1 MQTRVSAAAG
11 RRLRQQLEASPALR
25 EVLQHPA
32 VHVTRRATARTARL
46 VAPRTADRLIA
57 DLKGTEPLLAAIRAE
72 REAAQPVGR
81 TVSGTG
87 TAHPEAL
94 SHRRA
99 ALRIAATLSAAAV
112 IGALATA
119 APAGAVTA
127 QSASYTVNSAAIRTP
142 LGSLTNPQVFPRPQ
156 QLQLSGKPVTVPSE
170 VTLVPGAQ
178 VDPGALAAVR
188 EVLVEAG
195 ANSVVTPVAAAPTPA
210 PGSLVVYVGG
220 AEEQPDPAAAQILQ
234 TLGGGAPDG
243 LPDGGY
249 ALAAGQLPTP
259 GGSYGAVVLAG
270 VDPTGTF
277 YAAQSLR
284 QLLAAVPAGQGQGPG
299 GYGFP
304 GLTLRDWPTGAP
316 VRGTAE
322 TFYGTPWTTAQRLD
336 LVDFLGRTKQ
346 NFYLYAPGDDP
357 YRQELWREPYPEA
370 QQRDL
375 RTLAERANADHVTL
389 GYAISPSQNFCYSS
403 GKDLDALINKL
414 SALHDLGFGA
424 FQLQFD
430 DVSYDE
436 WHCSA
441 DEDAFGTGPAAAAKA
456 QARLAAAVQQRLIDQ
471 HQDLAALSVVPTEFH
486 QQGSSPYRKA
496 LAAALPKAVQVA
508 WSGVGVIPG
517 KITATQTTDTAALFG
532 HPLVTMDNYPV
543 NDSTPDRLFL
553 GPYTGRDPEVAGR
566 SAMLLTAGM
575 QQAAASQLPLATA
588 ADYAWNPTGYQSDA
602 SWQYAL
608 RALTAETVP
617 GSTGDAG
624 GGQALAALT
633 ALAGNSSSSPL
644 SAQES
649 GYLTPLLD
657 AFWAALQPSGGGST
671 DLTKLQQ
678 AADPLRAAFTTMAG
692 AQDALRTGNGQA
704 TTGTGAGTGTGTG
717 AGAGAGTGAGAGA
730 GGNTL
735 AQETAPWL
743 ARLSTYGQA
752 GQAALDMLLAQHR
765 GDGAAAWQA
774 RVKLRALRAQLAQ
787 GAVTLGAGVLDP
799 FLDRATQAADTWS
812 GVSAG
817 SLTPTS
823 TMGSA
828 NDHPPALMTDS
839 SPDTFYWSAA
849 PPQPGDAIGVDL
861 GDGRPVGTVTVT
873 MGSTDDNAA
882 ADSDTAAAMD
892 DYLHDGVLEYTTGD
906 GVWHQLMVVH
916 QQKTVSAQ
924 LPDGAVVKAIRL
936 RATKT
941 QQTAVAVR
949 DFSVT
954 APGTAQ
960 VTVVGGPPAA
970 PGSSATA
977 VLDGDPDTAYRAAAA
992 PTAAD
997 APLTVEL
1004 GTLRPLDRLTVLTD
1018 PTVNATATVAV
1029 RKPDGSWSDIGTL
1042 HPGYNELPA
1051 GGQQTDAVRLTW
1063 QPGGD
1068 APVINQIVP
1077 WYADTPVARLTLAD
1091 PELDVI
1097 AGAPTPAQTQA
1108 VVDALRPDGATG
1120 DIRAAAPSGVAGIT
1134 VSPAPAP
1141 GQPGAAVSVPRGGR
1155 ASTAVQVGAAATT
1168 PPGTYQVP
1176 VDFVAGSVTLQQTL
1190 QVHVVPPTGGPDL
1203 APSATA
1209 SSSGNETPKFPASA
1223 VNDGDPTTRW
1233 SSPAVDNAWVQLKL
1247 PQATHLG
1254 EAVLH
1259 WQDAYASA
1267 YQLQSSVDGVTWTT
1281 VATVSNGKGGTETVR
1296 FDAPGA
1302 VYLRMQGVS
1311 RATKYGYSLYGIEL
1325 YAVTDQPG
1333 AGPVAGPTPPVGV
1346 PVPSPTPSGV
1356 PTAAPTPGGSAP
1368 TPPVPVPT
1376 PPTAS
1381 PGATGAATPSTAPS
1395 TAPGA
1400 TPSGPPTPAP
1410 SGSPSPSAGAS
1421 PSPTAPGPH

>member
-11 RRLRQQLEASPALR
+11 RRLRQQLEASPVLR

-46 VAPRTADRLIA
+46 VAPRTADRLIS
-57 DLKGTEPLLAAIRAE
+57 DLKGTEPLLAAVRAE
-72 REAAQPVGR
+72 REAQPTGR

-119 APAGAVTA
+119 VPAGAATA
-127 QSASYTVNSAAIRTP
+127 QPASYAVSSTPVPTP
-142 LGSLTNPQVFPRPQ
+142 LGSLTDPQVFPRPQ
-156 QLQLSGKPVTVPSE
+156 QLQQSGKPVTVPAD
-170 VTLVPGAQ
+170 VTLVAGAQ
-178 VDPGALAAVR
+178 ADPGALAAVR
-188 EVLVEAG
+188 EVLIEAG
-195 ANSVVTPVAAAPTPA
+195 ATSLVTPLAAAPTPA

-220 AEEQPDPAAAQILQ
+220 AEEQPDPAAAQVLQ

-249 ALAAGQLPTP
+249 ALATGQLPTP

-270 VDPTGTF
+270 VDATGTF

-284 QLLAAVPAGQGQGPG
+284 QLLTAVPAGQGQGPG
-299 GYGFP
+299 SYGFP
-304 GLTLRDWPTGAP
+304 GLTLRDWPTGSP

-322 TFYGTPWTTAQRLD
+322 SFYGTPWTTAQRLD
-336 LVDFLGRTKQ
+336 LLDFLGRTKQ
-346 NFYLYAPGDDP
+346 NFYLYSPGDDP
-357 YRQELWREPYPEA
+357 YRQDLWRDPYPAA
-370 QQRDL
+370 QQHDL
-375 RTLAERANADHVTL
+375 RTLAERAKTDHVTL

-403 GKDLDALINKL
+403 GKDVDALVAKL
-414 SALHDLGFGA
+414 SAMRDLGFGA

-441 DEDAFGTGPAAAAKA
+441 DEDEFGTGPAAAAKA
-456 QARLAAAVQQRLIDQ
+456 QAKLAAAVQQRLIDQ
-471 HQDLAALSVVPTEFH
+471 HQDLAALSIVPTEFH
-486 QQGSSPYRKA
+486 QQGSSPYRTA

-517 KITATQTTDTAALFG
+517 KITAGQTTDTAALFG

-553 GPYTGRDPEVAGR
+553 GPYTGRDPEVAAR

-588 ADYAWNPTGYQSDA
+588 ADYAWNPTGYRSDA

-608 RALTAETVP
+608 RTLAAETVP
-617 GSTGDAG
+617 GSAADAG
-624 GGQALAALT
+624 TGPALAALT

-649 GYLTPLLD
+649 GYLTPLID
-657 AFWAALQPSGGGST
+657 AFWATLQPTGGGST
-671 DLTKLQQ
+671 DLARLQQ

-692 AQDALRTGNGQA
+692 ALDALRGTDNQA
-704 TTGTGAGTGTGTG
+704 GPGMA
-717 AGAGAGTGAGAGA
+717 
-730 GGNTL
+730 GNTL
-735 AQETAPWL
+735 TQETGPWL
-743 ARLSTYGQA
+743 SRLGLYGRA

-774 RVKLRALRAQLAQ
+774 RVKLRALRTQLGQ
-787 GAVTLGAGVLDP
+787 GAVTVGAGVLDP
-799 FLDRATQAADTWS
+799 FLDRATRAADTWS

-823 TMGSA
+823 TMGTA
-828 NDHPPALMTDS
+828 GDHPPALMTDS

-849 PPQPGDAIGVDL
+849 PPQPGDAIGVNL
-861 GDGRPVGTVTVT
+861 GDGRPVGSVTVT
-873 MGSTDDNAA
+873 MGSADSAA
-882 ADSDTAAAMD
+882 AGSASADSDTAAAVD

-906 GVWHQLMVVH
+906 GVWHQLMAVH
-916 QQKTVSAQ
+916 QQKTVTAQ
-924 LPDGAVVKAIRL
+924 LPGGAVVKAIRL

-954 APGTAQ
+954 APGSAQ
-960 VTVVGGPPAA
+960 ITVVGGPPAA
-970 PGSSATA
+970 AGSSASA
-977 VLDGDPDTAYRAAAA
+977 VLDGDPDTAYRAASA

-1029 RKPDGSWSDIGTL
+1029 RKEDGSWSDIGTL

-1051 GGQQTDAVRLTW
+1051 GGQQADAVRLTW

-1068 APVINQIVP
+1068 APVVNQIVP
-1077 WYADTPVARLTLAD
+1077 WYADTPVARLSLAD
-1091 PELDVI
+1091 QSLDVI
-1097 AGAPTPAQTQA
+1097 AGATAPAQTQA

-1120 DIRAAAPSGVAGIT
+1120 EIRAAAPSGVAGIT

-1141 GQPGAAVSVPRGGR
+1141 GQPGSPVGVPRGGR
-1155 ASTAVQVGAAATT
+1155 ASTPVQITAAATT

-1176 VDFVAGSVTLQQTL
+1176 VDFVAGSATIEQTL
-1190 QVHVVPPTGGPDL
+1190 RVHVVPPTGGPDL
-1203 APSATA
+1203 APTATA
-1209 SSSGNETPKFPASA
+1209 SSSGDEAAKFPASA
-1223 VNDGDPTTRW
+1223 VNDGNPATRW
-1233 SSPAVDNAWVQLKL
+1233 SSPAVDDAWVQLKL

-1267 YQLQSSVDGVTWTT
+1267 YQLQSSQDGVTWTT
-1281 VATVSNGKGGTETVR
+1281 VATVTSGHGGTETIR
-1296 FDAPGA
+1296 FDAPDA
-1302 VYLRMQGVS
+1302 VYLRMQGVG

-1325 YAVTDQPG
+1325 YAVADQSG
-1333 AGPVAGPTPPVGV
+1333 GTGPAPTAPPVGV
-1346 PVPSPTPSGV
+1346 PVPTPTPSGV
-1356 PTAAPTPGGSAP
+1356 PSAPPSPGGGLPTPPVAVPSPSTAAPTPSTAP
-1368 TPPVPVPT
+1368 TP
-1376 PPTAS
+1376 
-1381 PGATGAATPSTAPS
+1381 TPSAQ
-1395 TAPGA
+1395 
-1400 TPSGPPTPAP
+1400 P
-1410 SGSPSPSAGAS
+1410 SGSPAPQPSGSPGAGPS
-1421 PSPTAPGPH
+1421 PSPSGTAAQPH